1 MRAKKT
7 HLETPFEGIEFAV
20 ETSLPAGLC
29 DPLPQSL
36 HLLFVPQLLAL
47 LDIFTR
53 PAELELFGL
62 ARGRSLLVWRRRVG
76 GRRGRIRVEHRRR
89 GDGRRGPG
97 RRLGCGRAGVGPHGR
112 ELGRHRLVAVAHGP
126 LFVPV
131 CLGGG
136 LLSIAAH
143 EQGVE
148 RDGGDARLGGG
159 RRWRRGWG
167 AGEVGICGPGIEG
180 FYTGLG
186 GCELVCD
193 VGVDGGLGGERG
205 GAGGGLEGGLFRS
218 ELGADGG
225 DVERGGGRRALG
237 GGGGRGGAGALR
249 GGHGACALANTR
261 FAGNIHIRDI
271 T

>member
-159 RRWRRGWG
+159 RRWRRGRG

-180 FYTGLG
+180 FYTRLG

-193 VGVDGGLGGERG
+193 VGVDGGLGGEGG

-261 FAGNIHIRDI
+261 FAGNIHIRGI